1 MGQVA
6 EADIFDI
13 IGDDGFQRLVA
24 AFYRQVPTDDI
35 LGPMYPADDLEAAE
49 YRLRGFLIGRFGG
62 PQTYVEERGHPAL
75 RMRHA
80 PYDLNID
87 ARNRWVE
94 IMERALDEA
103 AFAPEVDEVLRP
115 FFAQT
120 ATFLINRWE

>member
-6 EADIFDI
+6 EADIFNI
-13 IGDDGFQRLVA
+13 VGEDGFQRLVA

-35 LGPMYPADDLEAAE
+35 LGPMYPPDDLEGAE

-80 PYDLNID
+80 PYELNID

-94 IMERALDEA
+94 LMERALDEA
-103 AFAPEVDEVLRP
+103 AFAPGVDEVLRP

>member
-1 MGQVA
+1 MGHVA
-6 EADIFDI
+6 EADIFNI
-13 IGDDGFQRLVA
+13 IGEEGFQKLVA

-35 LGPMYPADDLEAAE
+35 LGPMYPADDLDGAE

-62 PQTYVEERGHPAL
+62 PQTYIEERGHPAL

-80 PYDLNID
+80 PYELNID

>member
-1 MGQVA
+1 MRQVE
-6 EADIFDI
+6 EADVFGI
-13 IGDDGFQRLVA
+13 IGEEGFQRLVT
-24 AFYRQVPTDDI
+24 AFYRQVPEDGI
-35 LGPMYPADDLEAAE
+35 LGPMYPADDLDGAE
-49 YRLRGFLIGRFGG
+49 YRLRSFLIGRFGG
-62 PQTYVEERGHPAL
+62 PQTYIEERGHPAL

-80 PYDLNID
+80 PYDLSID

-103 AFAPEVDEVLRP
+103 AFAPEVDAVLRP

>member
-6 EADIFDI
+6 EADIFNVV
-13 IGDDGFQRLVA
+13 GEDGFQRLVA

-35 LGPMYPADDLEAAE
+35 LGPMYPAEDLEGAE

-80 PYDLNID
+80 PYELNID

-94 IMERALDEA
+94 IMDLALDEA

>member
-1 MGQVA
+1 MAQIA
-6 EADIFDI
+6 EADIFNSV
-13 IGDDGFQRLVA
+13 GEDGFQRLVA

-35 LGPMYPADDLEAAE
+35 LGPMYPADDLEGAE

-62 PQTYVEERGHPAL
+62 PQTYIEERGHPAL

-80 PYDLNID
+80 PYELNID

-115 FFAQT
+115 FFGQT

>member
-1 MGQVA
+1 MEQVA
-6 EADIFDI
+6 EGDIFGI
-13 IGDDGFQRLVA
+13 VGEDGFQRLVA

-35 LGPMYPADDLEAAE
+35 LGPMYPDDDLEGAE

-62 PQTYVEERGHPAL
+62 PQTYIEERGHPAL

-80 PYDLNID
+80 PYTLTIE

-94 IMERALDEA
+94 IMDRALDEA
-103 AFAPEVDEVLRP
+103 AFPQEVIPVLRP

>member
-6 EADIFDI
+6 EADIFNI
-13 IGDDGFQRLVA
+13 IGEDGFQRLVA

-35 LGPMYPADDLEAAE
+35 LGPMYPVDDLEEAE

-80 PYDLNID
+80 PYELNID

-94 IMERALDEA
+94 IMERALDQA
-103 AFAPEVDEVLRP
+103 AFAPEIDQVLRP

>member
-1 MGQVA
+1 MEQIS
-6 EADIFDI
+6 EADIFGV
-13 IGDDGFQRLVA
+13 IGEDGFRRLVSE
-24 AFYRQVPTDDI
+24 FYRQIPTDDI
-35 LGPMYPADDLEAAE
+35 LGPMYPADEFEEAE

-62 PQTYVEERGHPAL
+62 PQTYIEERGHPAL

-80 PYDLNID
+80 PYELTIE

-94 IMERALDEA
+94 IMDKALNAA
-103 AFAPEVDEVLRP
+103 AFAPEVDQLLRP

>member
-1 MGQVA
+1 MTQVA
-6 EADIFDI
+6 EGKIFGI
-13 IGDDGFQRLVA
+13 IGEEGFQRLVA
-24 AFYRQVPTDDI
+24 AFYRQVPTDKI
-35 LGPMYPADDLEAAE
+35 LGPMYPADDLEGAE

-62 PQTYVEERGHPAL
+62 PQTYIEERGHPAL

-80 PYDLNID
+80 PYNLNID

-94 IMERALDEA
+94 IMDSALDEA
-103 AFAPEVDEVLRP
+103 AFATEVDEVLRP

>member
-6 EADIFDI
+6 EADIFNI

-24 AFYRQVPTDDI
+24 AFYRQVPNDDI
-35 LGPMYPADDLEAAE
+35 LGPMYPTDDLEGAE

-62 PQTYVEERGHPAL
+62 PQTYIEERGHPAL

-80 PYDLNID
+80 PYELNID

-94 IMERALDEA
+94 IMECALDEA
-103 AFAPEVDEVLRP
+103 AFTPEVDQVLRP
-115 FFAQT
+115 FFEQT